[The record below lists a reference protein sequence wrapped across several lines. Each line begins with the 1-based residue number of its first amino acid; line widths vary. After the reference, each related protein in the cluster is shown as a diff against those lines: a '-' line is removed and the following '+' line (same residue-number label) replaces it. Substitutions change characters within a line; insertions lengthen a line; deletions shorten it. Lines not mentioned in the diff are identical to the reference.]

1 MTSIEKFIDS
11 LPEEI
16 QPIAGL
22 YISTLNDMADS
33 EIRAFVDLV
42 VAGSWSAAFK
52 AITGRMTTQELLS
65 ELERINGLLK
75 KLNIQNA
82 EFVKIQVDLIKEF
95 LITSLL
101 FSKSQIGA

>member
-11 LPEEI
+11 LPKEF

-42 VAGSWSAAFK
+42 ATGSWSEAFK
-52 AITGRMTTQELLS
+52 AITGRMTTEELLS

-75 KLNIQNA
+75 ELNVENA
-82 EFVKIQVDLIKEF
+82 EFVEIQVNIIKDF
-95 LITSLL
+95 LVTSLL
-101 FSKSQIGA
+101 FSKSKIGA